1 MFVRFRKQGHRLGVS
16 LMQTRRVGVRVQS
29 EHVAALGSVDDPPSV
44 RERFAFWAAL
54 PERLAR
60 LGNRLAASEH
70 AKIIGALHARIPM
83 VTPDDQR
90 AIQEENAKDEERFW
104 DAMRDLGAATIE
116 GHKGQIATGEAAI
129 AEAAPHVATAT
140 ENVERA
146 KDRLKRLQR
155 GETVTGGLG
164 KRMDMDA
171 LFERAGFTKR
181 ALRRCRLMADLTPD
195 ELETLIN
202 QIPREIELANNA
214 RERAARKIIRERRGV
229 GGP

>member
-16 LMQTRRVGVRVQS
+16 LTQTSRVAGKVQS
-29 EHVAALGSVDDPPSV
+29 EHIAALGSVDDPPSG

-54 PERLAR
+54 PGRLAR

-70 AKIIGALHARIPM
+70 AKIIEALHARIPM

-90 AIQEENAKDEERFW
+90 TIQEKNAKDEEQFW
-104 DAMRDLGAATIE
+104 DAMRGMGEAIIE
-116 GHKGQIATGEAAI
+116 GNKGLIADAEAKI
-129 AEAAPHVATAT
+129 AEAAPQLEIATKS
-140 ENVERA
+140 VERA
-146 KDRLKRLQR
+146 KDRLERLRR
-155 GETVTGGLG
+155 GETVCGGLG
-164 KRMDMDA
+164 KRMNMGA

-195 ELETLIN
+195 ELEALLN

-214 RERAARKIIRERRGV
+214 REREARKMIRARRA
-229 GGP
+229 